1 MTASKSGQ
9 ARRKTAKRPPTY
21 YKNLRQELAAKDR
34 TAPKHADNNKKSKAS
49 LLKKWSRLVILNLTQ
64 CPFVTDRG
72 LNNV

>member
-49 LLKKWSRLVILNLTQ
+49 LLKKWSRFCSEIDEPPKASSEQLS
-64 CPFVTDRG
+64 
-72 LNNV
+72 